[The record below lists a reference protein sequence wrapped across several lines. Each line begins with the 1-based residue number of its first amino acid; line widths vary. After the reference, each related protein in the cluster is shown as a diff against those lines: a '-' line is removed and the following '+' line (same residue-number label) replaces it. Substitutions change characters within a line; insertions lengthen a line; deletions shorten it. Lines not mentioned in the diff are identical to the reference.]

1 MTALAP
7 APARPHARPTARPS
21 EGAALLHGTA
31 RRTAALPRAT
41 DLLRRA
47 DREQDREEL
56 RRVRS
61 LAAVVAVAVVETESG
76 RRPVRDLA
84 GWLDPEAFEK
94 MSRRVDL
101 LDRTGT
107 RPPLGAAPWPAGA
120 RVCEVAPGRVEASA
134 TVVVGG
140 RARALALRIERRLSR
155 WKVTAV
161 EVG

>member
-1 MTALAP
+1 MTAH
-7 APARPHARPTARPS
+7 APARRHGRPAARPS
-21 EGAALLHGTA
+21 EASALLHGTA
-31 RRTAALPRAT
+31 RRTAALPRGE

-61 LAAVVAVAVVETESG
+61 LAAVVAVAIVETEAG
-76 RRPVRDLA
+76 RRPLRDLA

-94 MSRRVDL
+94 MGRRVDL
-101 LDRTGT
+101 LSRTGT
-107 RPPLGAAPWPAGA
+107 RPHLTTAPRPAGA
-120 RVCEVAPGRVEASA
+120 RVCEVAPGRIEASA
-134 TVVVGG
+134 TVVVDG
-140 RARALALRIERRLSR
+140 RARALALRVERRLSR